1 MPESVNQQFFDKIVN
16 LLLAINCLYEEVI
29 EMNFLPENV
38 RNDFL
43 EWYEVAVDF
52 LREQRDILIIILNRD
67 RLIPLL

>member
-43 EWYEVAVDF
+43 EWYGVAVDF
-52 LREQRDILIIILNRD
+52 LRE
-67 RLIPLL
+67 

>member
-16 LLLAINCLYEEVI
+16 LLLAINGLYEEVI

-43 EWYEVAVDF
+43 EWYGVAVDF

>member
-1 MPESVNQQFFDKIVN
+1 MPESVNQHFFDEIVN

-43 EWYEVAVDF
+43 EWYGVAVDF